1 MALVTSEPR
10 ALALAGQLSTSS
22 SSSLTV
28 AGVKREDDVLRC
40 DERRATPSFARLQLC
55 AAAAAAPHGSS

>member
-1 MALVTSEPR
+1 MALVTSDPR
-10 ALALAGQLSTSS
+10 ALALAGQLSTS

-40 DERRATPSFARLQLC
+40 DERRVIPSFARLQLC
-55 AAAAAAPHGSS
+55 AAAAAAPHSSS